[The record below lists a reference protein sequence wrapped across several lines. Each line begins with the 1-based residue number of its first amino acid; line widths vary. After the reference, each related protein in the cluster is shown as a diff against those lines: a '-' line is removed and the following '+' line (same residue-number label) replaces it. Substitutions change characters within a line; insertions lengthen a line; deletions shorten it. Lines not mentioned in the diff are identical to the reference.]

1 MCVPGCALLLL
12 FGKVTDRELQITLY
26 VKIDHCVLLWLLYV
40 RPHALIFVSC
50 HFLDLKVFAMSK
62 LFSGGKHAQL
72 YATYRPRYPDA
83 LRATILQ
90 YLKEGGGGTNLALD
104 LGCGNGQATLE
115 LSEHFGHVIG
125 SDISEAQIAAA
136 PKDNPKVRH
145 DVAASAKALVLLCN
159 AGIWQLFVT
168 QFLVNIYQ
176 CM

>member
-1 MCVPGCALLLL
+1 
-12 FGKVTDRELQITLY
+12 
-26 VKIDHCVLLWLLYV
+26 
-40 RPHALIFVSC
+40 
-50 HFLDLKVFAMSK
+50 MSK

-136 PKDNPKVRH
+136 PKDNPKVRLT
-145 DVAASAKALVLLCN
+145 SLLVLKLLCCY
-159 AGIWQLFVT
+159 ATSSFWQLFVT

-176 CM
+176 CMRYTFSSTTYELTSVIPDSCY

>member
-1 MCVPGCALLLL
+1 M
-12 FGKVTDRELQITLY
+12 
-26 VKIDHCVLLWLLYV
+26 
-40 RPHALIFVSC
+40 
-50 HFLDLKVFAMSK
+50 FAMSK

-159 AGIWQLFVT
+159 VFILATIRHPVSCQHLSMRVD
-168 QFLVNIYQ
+168 LLYSR
-176 CM
+176 